1 MILLYTAVNQMF
13 KYIFI
18 FSTCFLIGCSSPKKV
33 VQKNIEKYLLSDLYE
48 NQFTGFVVFD
58 PEKKDMLYNFN
69 GERYFTPAS
78 NTKIVTL
85 YSALTYLPENIP
97 ALKYQH
103 QNDTLYIEGTGDP
116 TLLHPYFEDNKT
128 IDFLKDYQNIVLSTA
143 NFQDDKFG
151 PGWAWEDYQYYFQP
165 EKGALPL
172 YGNSVRMMPQPDY
185 PVSPSIFK
193 DSVLPHHSKQ
203 NRSLEKNTFFYQK
216 DRNDTL
222 EVPFKTSLQLTQ
234 RLLATELNKNVRV
247 TQNAIEGEKK
257 TFYGIETD
265 TVYKRMML
273 ESDNFLADQLLLII
287 SSELFENL
295 NSRDVIDHILK
306 NNLADLKQEPR
317 WVDGSG
323 LSRYNLFTP
332 LSLVQVLDK
341 LYVDIPRE
349 RLFEFFP
356 VGGEDYL
363 DGWYA
368 GNPKPYLFAKTGSVG
383 NNHNISGY
391 LITNSGK
398 TLIFSFMNNHFRASS
413 SEIKKRMQ
421 AVFEEIRDRY

>member
-1 MILLYTAVNQMF
+1 MF
-13 KYIFI
+13 KVVFLISI
-18 FSTCFLIGCSSPKKV
+18 SFLIGCSSPKRV
-33 VQKNIEKYLLSDLYE
+33 VKKNIEKSLLSDLYD

-58 PEKKDMLYNFN
+58 PEKKDILYNFN

-78 NTKIVTL
+78 NTKIFTL
-85 YSALTYLPENIP
+85 YSALKYLPDSLP
-97 ALKYQH
+97 ALKYQL
-103 QNDTLYIEGTGDP
+103 QNNTLYIEGTGDP
-116 TLLHPYFEDNKT
+116 TLLHPYFENKKT
-128 IDFLKDYQNIVLSTA
+128 LDFLKDYQNIVLSTA

-151 PGWAWEDYQYYFQP
+151 PGWAWEDYQYYYQP

-172 YGNSVRMMPQPDY
+172 YGNSVRMLPRSNFQ
-185 PVSPSIFK
+185 VSPSIFK
-193 DSVLPHHSKQ
+193 DSVFFYPSKQ
-203 NRSLEKNTFFYQK
+203 NRSLEKNIFFYQK
-216 DRNDTL
+216 KRKDTL
-222 EVPFKTSLQLTQ
+222 DVPYKTSHQLSQKLLEQVLHKNISITEK
-234 RLLATELNKNVRV
+234 RL
-247 TQNAIEGEKK
+247 EGEKK

-273 ESDNFLADQLLLII
+273 ESDNFLAEQLLLTI

-295 NSRDVIDHILK
+295 NSPDVIKHILK
-306 NNLADLKQEPR
+306 NELADLKQEPR

-341 LYVDIPRE
+341 LYDEIPRE

-356 VGGEDYL
+356 MGGEDYL

-368 GNPKPYLFAKTGSVG
+368 GTPKPYLFAKTGSVG
-383 NNHNISGY
+383 NNHSISGY

-398 TLIFSFMNNHFRASS
+398 TLIFSFMNNHFRAPS
-413 SEIKKRMQ
+413 SEVKKRMQ
-421 AVFEEIRDRY
+421 AIFEEIRDSY